1 MTEIHLYDFDGT
13 LFRSPMPPA
22 TWDGDW
28 WNATASLM
36 PPCVPNEPGHDWWI
50 HDTIAAARESIA
62 NPNAYAILATGRG
75 DRSGLRWRV
84 PELLHQV
91 GLRFD
96 SVNLAPDSG
105 TLAWKKHLLQSALL
119 RVSNAT
125 PDDVS
130 VHIWDDRLHHLAQF
144 KQVALLLGINPE
156 NIHLN
161 HVHARG
167 HNPEC
172 AENIPQGLP
181 PQPTNAA
188 YIGVF
193 LTSASQSDLVHA
205 FPYIHEKMKAEHLTL
220 AFKPKPNDPRLTR
233 VGEIIAMDVIG
244 YAEDDLGQA
253 VLVQPVGIDADNKY
267 PHVTLSHDPAAPG
280 GAAYSNTL
288 LASTPV
294 TPMNGPRLYGIL
306 DTFPRSLT
314 VKNASTRV
322 ANRYLTANET
332 SYFMNLDAEAKK
344 LVHGALIHELRDYI
358 NMPGATRMNPSTG
371 LRWKDVRFKMITDT
385 IVQITDF
392 PVPEVAFAE
401 FDPTRHEVRITAKGG
416 KVLAHAPLH
425 LGFRVYTQR
434 ELKDVGRK
442 IASEMGRL
450 LSQLQRDLY
459 VAPPPTAEKLKR
471 DEEQEK
477 TWARIREQDERA
489 ERNQR
494 AQQAWEKKER
504 DQFRVLTVSYIAQ
517 ALMEHIQKSGV
528 NLHTNSEWK
537 GDNAGTV
544 TTVGDI
550 QVEVRLY
557 SHETGEIAIYETK
570 ASRPLAITKDFDR
583 ANVKAFADAALK
595 TIIKHRLNPL
605 IEAEKGAIAER
616 ARKEQEE
623 RNRPVAPPPAESESE
638 EVWSVARDGYMLAD
652 VGEADEDHSQGYIA
666 EVETFNSKAKA
677 MAHARDIAPA
687 YVVKGTQMWNEP
699 VGQVEEDDRPHG
711 RAWYT
716 LVQIPR
722 SER

>member
-50 HDTIAAARESIA
+50 HGTIAAARDSIA

-119 RVSNAT
+119 RVSGVT
-125 PDDVS
+125 PDEVS
-130 VHIWDDRLHHLAQF
+130 VHIWDDRKHHLAQF
-144 KQVALLLGINPE
+144 KQVALTLGINPE
-156 NIHLN
+156 NIYLT

-167 HNPEC
+167 HDPEC
-172 AENIPQGLP
+172 VENIPQNVAA
-181 PQPTNAA
+181 PQPKNAA
-188 YIGVF
+188 YLGVF

-220 AFKPKPNDPRLTR
+220 AFKPKPNDPRLSR

-253 VLVQPVGIDADNKY
+253 VLVKPIGIETDNKY

-288 LASTPV
+288 LASTM

-314 VKNASTRV
+314 VKNATTRV
-322 ANRYLTANET
+322 AHRYLMANES
-332 SYFMNLDAEAKK
+332 SYFMDLDAEDKK

-358 NMPGATRMNPSTG
+358 NMPGATRMNTSTG
-371 LRWKDVRFKMITDT
+371 LRRKNVRFKMITDT

-392 PVPEVAFAE
+392 RVPEVAFAE

-416 KVLAHAPLH
+416 KVLAYAPLH
-425 LGFRVYTQR
+425 LGFRVYTQQG
-434 ELKDVGRK
+434 LKDVGRK
-442 IASEMGRL
+442 IAAEMGRL
-450 LSQLQRDLY
+450 LSQVQRGLY
-459 VAPPPTAEKLKR
+459 VAPPPPPTAE
-471 DEEQEK
+471 EK

-489 ERNQR
+489 ERNNR

-504 DQFRVLTVSYIAQ
+504 DLFVVLVGLYIQQ
-517 ALMEHIQKSGV
+517 ALMDHVHQSG
-528 NLHTNSEWK
+528 
-537 GDNAGTV
+537 AGRRTPV
-544 TTVGDI
+544 DLRVLQAMHGSGPITVGDI
-550 QVEVRLY
+550 RIDVRVRD
-557 SHETGEIAIYETK
+557 GAITIEEDK
-570 ASRPLAITKDFDR
+570 ASRPLATTTDLDR
-583 ANVKAFADAALK
+583 SNVKVFADAALK
-595 TIIKHRLNPL
+595 TIIKHRLDPL
-605 IEAEKGAIAER
+605 IEAEKARVRKIEEER
-616 ARKEQEE
+616 AKPRLT
-623 RNRPVAPPPAESESE
+623 PPPAEIADNGDGGQ
-638 EVWSVARDGYMLAD
+638 VWSVARDGYMLAD
-652 VGEADEDHSQGYIA
+652 PDDEDNDHSQGYIA

-677 MAHARDIAPA
+677 MAYARDIAPA

-699 VGQVEEDDRPHG
+699 IGQVEEDETAFG

-716 LVQIPR
+716 LVDSRQ